1 MSWYER
7 LGVRRVINADARLTR
22 LGGSIMPP
30 EVVVAMAE
38 AARWYVDLVEL
49 QRAVGRRLAELTKN
63 EAAYV
68 TASAA
73 AGLTLATLACVTGP
87 DPVRIARLRAR
98 FPDLEGY
105 KGSGRDPGCSPDP
118 VRPGY
123 SARRCPVG
131 SGRERTGD
139 RSMGTGISAQRTH
152 RGRGIHRRSA
162 LGTRRSTARG
172 GRGARPCA

>member
-30 EVVVAMAE
+30 EVVAAMAE

-49 QRAVGRRLAELTKN
+49 QQAVGRRLAELTRN

-68 TASAA
+68 TAGAA

-87 DPVRIARLRAR
+87 DPVSIARLRAR
-98 FPDLEGY
+98 FPDLDGY
-105 KGSGRDPGCSPDP
+105 KDQ
-118 VRPGY
+118 VVIQ
-123 SARRCPVG
+123 A
-131 SGRERTGD
+131 
-139 RSMGTGISAQRTH
+139 AH
-152 RGRGIHRRSA
+152 RIPYHPAFRLAGVQLVQIGNA
-162 LGTRRSTARG
+162 
-172 GRGARPCA
+172 